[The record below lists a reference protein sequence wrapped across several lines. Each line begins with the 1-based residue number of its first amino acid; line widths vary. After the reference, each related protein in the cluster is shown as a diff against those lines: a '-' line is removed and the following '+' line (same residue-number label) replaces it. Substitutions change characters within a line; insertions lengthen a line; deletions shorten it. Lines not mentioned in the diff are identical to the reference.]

1 MTKKLLHNIKAYGVE
16 LHIVDVT
23 NLITLRHWRNQ
34 PEIRSKME
42 NDSYIT
48 PHQHRMW
55 YENHVMKSN
64 NGYWIVKYK
73 NTSVGYIQIKIDE
86 ITNTVE
92 PGSFLVDSPVRH
104 ALLAISVMLIQ
115 LDIAFYLVKAK
126 KSIGKIRNNNIR
138 AIRFSKQ
145 FGYIEDSVS
154 EEFSSYTLCYEDY
167 SKAKKR
173 YTKFFTDTDLTI
185 I

>member
-1 MTKKLLHNIKAYGVE
+1 MTKKLLRNFKAYGIE
-16 LHIVDVT
+16 LNIVDVS
-23 NLITLRHWRNQ
+23 NLITLRNWRNN
-34 PEIRSKME
+34 PEIRSKMA
-42 NDSYIT
+42 DDGYIS

-64 NGYWIVKYK
+64 NGYWIVRYK
-73 NTSVGYIQIKIDE
+73 NTPVGYIQIKIDK

-104 ALLAISVMLIQ
+104 ALLGYALILVQ
-115 LDIAFYLVKAK
+115 LDISFYVVKAK
-126 KSIGKIRNNNIR
+126 KSIVKIRSNNIR

-154 EEFSSYTLCYEDY
+154 GEFSIYKLCYADY
-167 SKAKKR
+167 SKAKQSF
-173 YTKFFTDTDLTI
+173 TKFFTDTDLTI

>member
-1 MTKKLLHNIKAYGVE
+1 MTKKLLHNFKAYGVE

-34 PEIRSKME
+34 PEIRSKMG
-42 NDSYIT
+42 NDSYIS

-73 NTSVGYIQIKIDE
+73 NTPVGYIQIIIDE
-86 ITNTVE
+86 INNTVE
-92 PGSFLVDSPVRH
+92 LGSFLVDSPVRH
-104 ALLAISVMLIQ
+104 ALLAYSLFLIHI
-115 LDIAFYLVKAK
+115 DIVFYVVKAK
-126 KSIGKIRNNNIR
+126 KSIIKIRSNNIR

-145 FGYIEDSVS
+145 FGYIENSVS

-167 SKAKKR
+167 SKAKER
-173 YTKFFTDTDLTI
+173 FTKFFTDTDLTI

>member
-1 MTKKLLHNIKAYGVE
+1 MTKKLLHNFKAYGVE
-16 LHIVDVT
+16 LNTVDVT

-34 PEIRSKME
+34 PEIRSKMG
-42 NDSYIT
+42 NDSYIS

-73 NTSVGYIQIKIDE
+73 NTPVGYIQIKIDK

-104 ALLAISVMLIQ
+104 ALLAISLLLIQ
-115 LDIAFYLVKAK
+115 LDISFDVVKAK
-126 KSIGKIRNNNIR
+126 ELALQNGELGLSPHPPAIIKLKINIH
-138 AIRFSKQ
+138 
-145 FGYIEDSVS
+145 
-154 EEFSSYTLCYEDY
+154 L
-167 SKAKKR
+167 
-173 YTKFFTDTDLTI
+173 
-185 I
+185 

>member
-55 YENHVMKSN
+55 YENHVMK
-64 NGYWIVKYK
+64 Y
-73 NTSVGYIQIKIDE
+73 Q
-86 ITNTVE
+86 
-92 PGSFLVDSPVRH
+92 
-104 ALLAISVMLIQ
+104 
-115 LDIAFYLVKAK
+115 
-126 KSIGKIRNNNIR
+126 
-138 AIRFSKQ
+138 
-145 FGYIEDSVS
+145 
-154 EEFSSYTLCYEDY
+154 
-167 SKAKKR
+167 
-173 YTKFFTDTDLTI
+173 
-185 I
+185 